1 MAFKP
6 SYCNYNNTGFFSK
19 LVIDYL
25 EDADILK
32 TFYSHRPN
40 IDGIKASIEAKQKK
54 PINRTL
60 LVDELLQQYQSI
72 STSKKVLSNIELLK
86 KENCFTVCTAHQPNI
101 FTGHLYFVYKI
112 VHAIKLAEELNMAL
126 GDYHFVPVYY
136 MGSEDADLQE
146 LGEVH
151 LNGIHHQWKTN
162 QKGAVGRMKIDK
174 AFLHLMAEIKEQLN
188 SAQHGNELRQ
198 LLDDSYVEGAS
209 ISDSTFRLV
218 DSLFKEF
225 GLIVLLPD
233 NANFKK
239 AFADITQ
246 KELFDQFS
254 NQALT
259 QTINAFPKE
268 YNIQVKGRDLN
279 FFYLKDDIR
288 ERLEYIDSKYIVN
301 NTSILFTESELREEL
316 NNHPERFSPNVILR
330 PCYQEFLLPNVAFI
344 GGGGELGYWLEL
356 KNVFDSISLP
366 FPVLVLRN
374 SFLLID
380 KKRSEEMD
388 NLQLQEL
395 DLFDSKE
402 EIFNAWV
409 LRNSKRRLLLE
420 DEKNS
425 IASYYDGIEKLS
437 AEVDVTLQDHV
448 KSLKSKSLDGLH
460 NLEKKII
467 RAEKRKFIEQGEKIN
482 NLKKSLFPLNNLQE
496 RVDNILPFY
505 ATYGNEIIKQLYIYS
520 KGLDQQFCFLTEE

>member
-6 SYCNYNNTGFFSK
+6 SYCDYNKTGFFSK

-25 EDADILK
+25 EDADSLK

-54 PINRTL
+54 SINRTL
-60 LVDELLQQYQSI
+60 LADELFQQYQSV
-72 STSKKVLSNIELLK
+72 STNKKVLDNIELLK

-112 VHAIKLAEELNMAL
+112 IHAIKLAEELKMAL

-136 MGSEDADLQE
+136 MGSEDADLKE
-146 LGEVH
+146 LGEVYV
-151 LNGIHHQWKTN
+151 NGMLHQWKTN
-162 QKGAVGRMKIDK
+162 QKGAVGRMKVDT
-174 AFLHLMAEIKEQLN
+174 AFLDLMAEIKDQLN
-188 SAQHGNELRQ
+188 DTQHGNELIQ
-198 LLDDSYVEGAS
+198 LLDDSYEEGRS
-209 ISDSTFRLV
+209 ISESTFRLV
-218 DSLFKEF
+218 DSLFNEF
-225 GLIVLLPD
+225 GLIVFLPD
-233 NANFKK
+233 NPKFKK

-268 YNIQVKGRDLN
+268 YNLQVKGRSLN

-288 ERLEYIDSKYIVN
+288 ERIEYVDNKYIVN
-301 NTSILFTESELREEL
+301 NTSILFSESELKDEL
-316 NNHPERFSPNVILR
+316 SNYPERYSPNVILR

-344 GGGGELGYWLEL
+344 GGGAELGYWLEL
-356 KNVFDSISLP
+356 KNVFDSIDLP
-366 FPVLVLRN
+366 FPTLVLRN
-374 SFLLID
+374 SFLIID
-380 KKRSEEMD
+380 KKSCVEMES
-388 NLQLQEL
+388 LQLKGQ
-395 DLFDSKE
+395 DLFDSTE

-409 LRNSKRRLLLE
+409 LRNSKRKLLLLE
-420 DEKNS
+420 EKNS
-425 IASYYDGIEKLS
+425 IAGYYDDMEKLS
-437 AEVDVTLQDHV
+437 AEVDVTLKDHV

-460 NLEKKII
+460 NLEKKIM

-482 NLKKSLFPLNNLQE
+482 NLKKTLFPLNNLQE
-496 RVDNILPFY
+496 RVDNLLPYY
-505 ATYGNEIIKQLYIYS
+505 ATYGNEMIKQLYTHS
-520 KGLDQQFCFLTEE
+520 KGLDQQFCFLIEE